1 MKGSRVVVPLH
12 SEHLPVGFS
21 AEGLASTAL
30 ATSQAPAQG
39 DWPREN
45 PPAPQAPLAKGLPP
59 AFGLLVPP
67 DPFLEQLLQNACPR
81 SLGMARRN
89 LALSVPGQASVCWG
103 SHARGSFTNSRALTP
118 APQRKN
124 SHCPHNRKQSV
135 AITRKLPLCRN
146 AENITVIPRAAER
159 VPTLTLRQVRGS
171 HLTLQPRVYS
181 TAGRPGS
188 PPRKLLPG
196 KNGPLE

>member
-39 DWPREN
+39 DWPWEN
-45 PPAPQAPLAKGLPP
+45 PPAPQAPLAKGLHP

-89 LALSVPGQASVCWG
+89 LALSQA
-103 SHARGSFTNSRALTP
+103 RP
-118 APQRKN
+118 
-124 SHCPHNRKQSV
+124 QSV
-135 AITRKLPLCRN
+135 GDRTLVEVSLTVGPRPRHHNGKTPSVLITRSSPWPLLESYLC
-146 AENITVIPRAAER
+146 AEM
-159 VPTLTLRQVRGS
+159 
-171 HLTLQPRVYS
+171 
-181 TAGRPGS
+181 
-188 PPRKLLPG
+188 RKT
-196 KNGPLE
+196 